1 MLLGFVFFSGYSSSI
16 AGTTMFYTLILLPL
30 YQIFAKSKV
39 ERNQAT
45 LLVFVEFRTII
56 EFLQYQ
62 LLKLFLEINISMS
75 LLIFLVIVK
84 IW

>member
-1 MLLGFVFFSGYSSSI
+1 
-16 AGTTMFYTLILLPL
+16 MFYTLILLPL
-30 YQIFAKSKV
+30 HQIFAKSKV

-56 EFLQYQ
+56 EFLQHQ